1 MYAISSVNISKYKS
15 LSEGMKSA
23 FNKKDEARALKST
36 KSMKDGPQT
45 TPFQGPFHDGLD
57 ELNQA
62 LIELQDGNYKI
73 NRQEGWVELDI
84 KSGALFD
91 SGDADLKPEAF
102 VKLMQLAAK
111 LKKSSSIV
119 AVEGYTDN
127 VPIETP
133 QFPSNWELSAMRAA
147 VVGRTL
153 NSFGIATDRIFVTG
167 YGEQYPVA
175 DNVTEL
181 GRAAN
186 RRVTIIIALNRNVPR
201 LLNPAISEQD
211 HSVIIGG
218 KNKNDNFSFKRQC
231 GYFLFIVNYLLN
243 QRKKLISFR
252 EELNTQQKLIDQ
264 ITKDHPVLIHADL
277 LFSKQLKEINN
288 QLISMDN
295 QIQDLENKR
304 DNDGGYRH
312 ALRILEMGGNRDEI
326 VESCHLSLAEA
337 DLLMNLQAYRTAMK
351 TS

>member
-1 MYAISSVNISKYKS
+1 MLKLNNFGQQKKDEKRKKRNEQNNDHHRWVVSYADFITLLFAFFVVMYAISSVNISKYKS

-218 KNKNDNFSFKRQC
+218 KNKK
-231 GYFLFIVNYLLN
+231 
-243 QRKKLISFR
+243 
-252 EELNTQQKLIDQ
+252 
-264 ITKDHPVLIHADL
+264 
-277 LFSKQLKEINN
+277 
-288 QLISMDN
+288 
-295 QIQDLENKR
+295 
-304 DNDGGYRH
+304 
-312 ALRILEMGGNRDEI
+312 
-326 VESCHLSLAEA
+326 
-337 DLLMNLQAYRTAMK
+337 
-351 TS
+351 